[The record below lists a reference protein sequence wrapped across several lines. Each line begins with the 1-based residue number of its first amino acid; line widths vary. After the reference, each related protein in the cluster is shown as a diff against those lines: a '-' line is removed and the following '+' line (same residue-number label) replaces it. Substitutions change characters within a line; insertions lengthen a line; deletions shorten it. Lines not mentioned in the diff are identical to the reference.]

1 MQPTEFYERGDSAV
15 VVLAELSD
23 SLYAVLNYSMH
34 HNVSAVGV
42 MTATDLCCYERVPE
56 EPWFWPDCVSVIG
69 QFWHL

>member
-1 MQPTEFYERGDSAV
+1 MQPTEYYHRCDRYIV
-15 VVLAELSD
+15 ILAELGNG
-23 SLYAVLNYSMH
+23 LNAVLDYSPY

-42 MTATDLCCYERVPE
+42 MTATDLCFYERVTE